1 MMFASLFAA
10 RLRSFL
16 KLSIGTDFGFNKT
29 APKTEVM
36 KRILISTAAA
46 AIIML
51 SSCDTQPEAYF
62 FADKVKA
69 EIGED
74 VLFFNGSY
82 NATDYEWDFGDGT
95 YSNAYEPAHAYNASG
110 IFTVVLTAYTGSGN
124 IDRSYLDIEVLSPT
138 MLEIEVLE
146 YYDQYP
152 MGGASVILYPTER
165 DWDNETNA
173 IVEGFTN
180 ASGKVVFTNL
190 QSRVYFVDVW
200 HSTHN
205 NYTLRDEDVGFIRTD
220 QLEKNQLN
228 QFTAWVD
235 YTGTKGTAIR
245 DRKQLV
251 PLKSRTVS
259 ATVKK

>member
-1 MMFASLFAA
+1 
-10 RLRSFL
+10 
-16 KLSIGTDFGFNKT
+16 
-29 APKTEVM
+29 M
-36 KRILISTAAA
+36 KRVLILTAVAA
-46 AIIML
+46 LMML
-51 SSCDTQPEAYF
+51 NSCDLQPESHF
-62 FADKVKA
+62 FADKIKA
-69 EIGED
+69 DVGE
-74 VLFFNGSY
+74 VVFFFNRSY

-95 YSNAYEPAHAYNASG
+95 FSNAYEPSHAYNGSG
-110 IFTVVLTAYTGSGN
+110 IFTVILTAYSKSGS
-124 IDRSYLDIEVLSPT
+124 IDKSYLDIEVLSPT

-152 MGGASVILYPTER
+152 VSGASVILYPTEI
-165 DWDNETNA
+165 DWNNETNA

-190 QSRVYFVDVW
+190 QPRVYFVDVW

-205 NYTLRDEDVGFIRTD
+205 NYTLRDEDTGFIMTD

-228 QFTAWVD
+228 KFIAWVD
-235 YTGTKGTAIR
+235 YTGTKGATAR

>member
-1 MMFASLFAA
+1 L
-10 RLRSFL
+10 L
-16 KLSIGTDFGFNKT
+16 IGTDFGFSITATKT
-29 APKTEVM
+29 AVM
-36 KRILISTAAA
+36 KRVLILTAAA
-46 AIIML
+46 ALMML
-51 SSCDTQPEAYF
+51 NSCDIQPESHF
-62 FADKVKA
+62 FADKIKA

-74 VLFFNGSY
+74 IFFFNRSY

-95 YSNAYEPAHAYNASG
+95 FSNAYEPSHAYNGSG
-110 IFTVVLTAYTGSGN
+110 IFTVILTAYSKSGS
-124 IDRSYLDIEVLSPT
+124 IDKSYLDIEIISPT

-152 MGGASVILYPTER
+152 VSGASVILYPTEK

-190 QSRVYFVDVW
+190 QPRVYFVDVW

-205 NYTLRDEDVGFIRTD
+205 NYTLRDEDTGFIRTD

-228 QFTAWVD
+228 KFIAWVD
-235 YTGTKGTAIR
+235 YTGTKGATAR

-259 ATVKK
+259 AIVKK

>member
-1 MMFASLFAA
+1 
-10 RLRSFL
+10 
-16 KLSIGTDFGFNKT
+16 
-29 APKTEVM
+29 M

-46 AIIML
+46 ALIML
-51 SSCDTQPEAYF
+51 SSCEVQPEAYF
-62 FADKVKA
+62 FSDKIRA
-69 EIGED
+69 EIGEE
-74 VLFFNGSY
+74 VIFFNGST
-82 NATDYEWDFGDGT
+82 NATGYEWDFGDGT
-95 YSNAYEPAHAYNASG
+95 WSDAYEPIHSFNASG
-110 IFTVVLTAYTGSGN
+110 VFTVVLSAYSRNGLV
-124 IDRSYLDIEVLSPT
+124 DRSYLDIEVLSPT
-138 MLEIEVLE
+138 MLEVEVLE

-152 MGGASVILYPTER
+152 VSGASVILYPTET

-190 QSRVYFVDVW
+190 QPRTYYVDVW

-205 NYTLRDEDVGFIRTD
+205 NYTLRNEDVWFIKTD

-228 QFTAWVD
+228 TFTAWVD
-235 YTGTKGTAIR
+235 YTGTKGAVGR

>member
-1 MMFASLFAA
+1 
-10 RLRSFL
+10 
-16 KLSIGTDFGFNKT
+16 
-29 APKTEVM
+29 M

-46 AIIML
+46 ALIML

-62 FADKVKA
+62 FSDKVTA

-74 VLFFNGSY
+74 VIFFNGSY
-82 NATDYEWDFGDGT
+82 NATDYEWDFGAGT
-95 YSNAYEPAHAYNASG
+95 WSDSYEPVHSFNASG
-110 IFTVVLTAYTGSGN
+110 IFTVVLTAYSSSGN
-124 IDRSYLDIEVLSPT
+124 VDRSYLDIEVLSPT
-138 MLEIEVLE
+138 MLEVEVLE

-152 MGGASVILYPTER
+152 VPGASVILYPTER

-180 ASGKVVFTNL
+180 SSGKVVFTNL
-190 QSRVYFVDVW
+190 QPRVYYVDVW
-200 HSTHN
+200 HATHN
-205 NYTLRDEDVGFIRTD
+205 NYTLRNEDVGFIMTD

-235 YTGTKGTAIR
+235 YTGTKGASVR

-251 PLKSRTVS
+251 PLKSRTVETT
-259 ATVKK
+259 ARK

>member
-1 MMFASLFAA
+1 MVFSCVFEVK
-10 RLRSFL
+10 RPSFL
-16 KLSIGTDFGFNKT
+16 KLLIGTDFGFNKT
-29 APKTEVM
+29 APKTAVM
-36 KRILISTAAA
+36 KRILILTAAA
-46 AIIML
+46 ALIML
-51 SSCDTQPEAYF
+51 NSCDTQPEAYF
-62 FADKVKA
+62 FADKIKA
-69 EIGED
+69 EIGEE
-74 VLFFNGSY
+74 VFFFNGSY

-95 YSNAYEPAHAYNASG
+95 FSNAYEPAHVYNASG
-110 IFTVVLTAYTGSGN
+110 VFTVVLTAYTRSGN
-124 IDRSYLDIEVLSPT
+124 VDKSYLDIEINSPT
-138 MLEIEVLE
+138 MLEVEVLE

-152 MGGASVILYPTER
+152 ISGASVILYPTET

-180 ASGKVVFTNL
+180 ASGKVIFTNL
-190 QSRVYFVDVW
+190 QPRVYFVDVW

-205 NYTLRDEDVGFIRTD
+205 NYTLRNEDTGFIRTD

-235 YTGTKGTAIR
+235 YTGTKGAAIR

>member
-1 MMFASLFAA
+1 M
-10 RLRSFL
+10 
-16 KLSIGTDFGFNKT
+16 I
-29 APKTEVM
+29 
-36 KRILISTAAA
+36 
-46 AIIML
+46 
-51 SSCDTQPEAYF
+51 
-62 FADKVKA
+62 
-69 EIGED
+69 
-74 VLFFNGSY
+74 
-82 NATDYEWDFGDGT
+82 
-95 YSNAYEPAHAYNASG
+95 
-110 IFTVVLTAYTGSGN
+110 LTAYSKSGS
-124 IDRSYLDIEVLSPT
+124 IDKSYLDIEIISPT

-152 MGGASVILYPTER
+152 VSGASVILYPTEK

-190 QSRVYFVDVW
+190 QPRVYFVDVW

-205 NYTLRDEDVGFIRTD
+205 NYTLRDEDTGFIRTD

-228 QFTAWVD
+228 KFIAWVD
-235 YTGTKGTAIR
+235 YTGTKGATAR